1 MTASSL
7 LKTLDYAILKPE
19 VTMHE
24 LFHAAE
30 LCRAIGVGCLCVKS
44 CDVAFA
50 VDCLKG
56 SDTSVAAVVG
66 FPHGNT
72 LGTLKAMEA
81 QLAVAQGAEEIDMVI
96 NVSALKDG
104 DTEGVTD
111 EIHAVVTAAYPKAV
125 KVILETALLTT
136 AEMKKGVACAIKA
149 GAAFVKTS
157 TGFASGGATPEAVKT
172 LIAAGKGK
180 IKVKASGGIR
190 TRADAEAY
198 LAMGCSRLGV
208 GNVLCLL
215 TDAEK
220 KKLGLDAHEAHC
232 H

>member
-1 MTASSL
+1 MTDKAL

-19 VTMHE
+19 ASMEQLHE
-24 LFHAAE
+24 AAE
-30 LCRAIGVGCLCVKS
+30 RCRELGVGCLCVKS
-44 CDVAFA
+44 CDVRFA
-50 VDCLKG
+50 AECLRE
-56 SDTSVAAVVG
+56 SETIVAAVVG

-81 QLAVAQGAEEIDMVI
+81 QLAVAHGAEEIDMVI

-111 EIHAVVTAAYPKAV
+111 EIHAVVTAVWPHPV
-125 KVILETALLTT
+125 KVILETCLLTP
-136 AEMKKGVACAIKA
+136 AEIRKGVACAIKA

-157 TGFASGGATPEAVKT
+157 TGFAAHGATPEAVQTMLK
-172 LIAAGKGK
+172 AAKGK

-198 LAMGCSRLGV
+198 LVMGCERLGV
-208 GNVLCLL
+208 GNIDALL
-215 TDAEK
+215 ARQ
-220 KKLGLDAHEAHC
+220 
-232 H
+232 

>member
-1 MTASSL
+1 MTANAL
-7 LKTLDYAILKPE
+7 LKTLDYAILKPDA
-19 VTMHE
+19 TMHT
-24 LFHAAE
+24 LLHAAD

-50 VDCLKG
+50 AECLKD
-56 SDTSVAAVVG
+56 SDTIVAAVVG

-72 LGTLKAMEA
+72 MGTLKAMEA

-96 NVSALKDG
+96 NPSALKDG

-125 KVILETALLTT
+125 KVILETALLTP
-136 AEMKKGVACAIKA
+136 AEMRKGVACAIKG

-172 LIAAGKGK
+172 LLKAANGK

-198 LAMGCSRLGV
+198 LAMGCERLGV
-208 GNVLCLL
+208 GNVLTLL

-220 KKLGLDAHEAHC
+220 KKLGLEEHDHH